1 MEGVTLIR
9 LIANNR
15 SRREIGYRRWK
26 FRTARISNEREDS
39 RKSSVRD
46 ERWTRWKVSS
56 SGKQSVGYINTCPK
70 SVSRRRDRGADLILV
85 ETQRARWTRNENS
98 TREILR
104 RERRGR
110 IRETGYDPRACSRF
124 VNLSLG
130 LRWKLSS
137 CFPKFFLFFLMCL
150 QRLAARVGAEDRIVW
165 HDDP

>member
-1 MEGVTLIR
+1 MIR

-104 RERRGR
+104 RERRGI
-110 IRETGYDPRACSRF
+110 IRETRYDPRAPVS
-124 VNLSLG
+124 STY
-130 LRWKLSS
+130 RWDSAENSQAAFLN
-137 CFPKFFLFFLMCL
+137 FFFFFD
-150 QRLAARVGAEDRIVW
+150 VFAETCRASGR
-165 HDDP
+165 

>member
-56 SGKQSVGYINTCPK
+56 SGKPSVGYINTCRNPYREGETEEPTLFSLKPK
-70 SVSRRRDRGADLILV
+70 GRDGQ
-85 ETQRARWTRNENS
+85 ETKIQREKSFDASE
-98 TREILR
+98 E
-104 RERRGR
+104 E
-110 IRETGYDPRACSRF
+110 E
-124 VNLSLG
+124 
-130 LRWKLSS
+130 
-137 CFPKFFLFFLMCL
+137 
-150 QRLAARVGAEDRIVW
+150 
-165 HDDP
+165 